1 MIDLDKINE
10 RKEVLTKDI
19 EMIRTRIAESQRKIS
34 DDQAMLNA
42 LMGAFQ
48 QCDAFGKE
56 LDDDT
61 LVVVEEPEEAS
72 DVENSEE
79 ADEAVGGTD

>member
-19 EMIRTRIAESQRKIS
+19 EMIRTRIAESQKKVAE
-34 DDQAMLNA
+34 DQAMLNA

-48 QCDAFGKE
+48 QCDAFVKE

-61 LVVVEEPEEAS
+61 PTEES
-72 DVENSEE
+72 DVENSP
-79 ADEAVGGTD
+79 VKKKK

>member
-61 LVVVEEPEEAS
+61 PLEEVG
-72 DVENSEE
+72 DVENSPEE
-79 ADEAVGGTD
+79 D